1 MFKSN
6 NYSNLTMAMNP
17 KKNSNSLQTNDE
29 SIDQLVSENADLE
42 SLTDQEI
49 KLTDDDLEITD
60 DDLEEVVGGLGG
72 IFSCSV

>member
-1 MFKSN
+1 
-6 NYSNLTMAMNP
+6 MAMNP